1 MKRAPMLI
9 PLAAAMSALMLSAC
23 GERPQVVDYKQGTY
37 SGKPDTPAYS
47 NPPFNGNAEQWA
59 NALKQRAQSQNEYK
73 RIGD

>member
-1 MKRAPMLI
+1 MKRAPVLI

-37 SGKPDTPAYS
+37 SGKPDTPEYA
-47 NPPFNGNAEQWA
+47 NAPFNGNAEQWA

-73 RIGD
+73 RIGG